1 MKRILLLWVL
11 CMVHYL
17 GFAQKSD
24 INNFLVKENLLKNSK
39 LAIIAADS
47 LNVPNEH
54 INGVYTFSVSGFTQS
69 LKFNDGLAVLP
80 LQIDKSTFVY
90 IKHQND
96 AGTHSK
102 LVYVYKKDLDLTPY
116 TINSLWLFIIPVIL
130 VIVAFAFRKLIIF
143 AVLIFLLFIYFNHSN
158 GLHFGTFFESIF
170 DGLKNLF

>member
-1 MKRILLLWVL
+1 MKRVFILSIL
-11 CMVHYL
+11 CL
-17 GFAQKSD
+17 IGFYCSAQTAA

-47 LNVPNEH
+47 LNNPNEK

-69 LKFNDGLAVLP
+69 LKFNDGIAVLQLP
-80 LQIDKSTFVY
+80 IDKSTFVY

-102 LVYVYKKDLDLTPY
+102 LVYVYKKDTDLTPY
-116 TINSLWLFIIPVIL
+116 AINSLWLFIIPTIL
-130 VIVAFAFRKLIIF
+130 VIIAFAFRKLIIF
-143 AVLIFLLFIYFNHSN
+143 VVIAFLIFVYFNHSS
-158 GLHFGTFFESIF
+158 GLNLSTFFESIF